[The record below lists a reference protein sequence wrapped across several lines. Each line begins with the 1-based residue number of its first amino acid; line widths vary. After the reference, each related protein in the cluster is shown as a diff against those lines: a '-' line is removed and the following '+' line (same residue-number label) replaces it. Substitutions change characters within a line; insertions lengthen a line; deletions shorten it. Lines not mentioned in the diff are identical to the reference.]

1 MRAVVCRELGPPDQ
15 LVLDDLPEPEA
26 GPGQVLV
33 DVRAAGLNYP
43 DLLIIQGLYQLR
55 PDLPFVPGAEAAG
68 VVAEV
73 GDGVTHVAPGDR
85 VAVTPPVGAFAE
97 KVAAPATHVMPI
109 PPSLSFE
116 QAAGFSIAYGTSYHA
131 LKQRAG
137 LRRGETLLVL
147 GAGGGVGSTAV
158 ELGKAMGATV
168 IAAASSSEKLAYAES
183 KGADLVLN
191 YAEEDLK
198 TRVREMTGGRGAD
211 VVYDP
216 VGGDYSEPA
225 VRATGWNGR
234 FLVIGF
240 ASGDIPSIPLNLPL
254 LKGVSIV
261 GVFWGSWATR
271 DPEASHENF
280 RELFEMVEDGRIEPE
295 ATEVYDLAD
304 YQDAFRAISERR
316 ARGKL
321 VLTP

>member
-15 LVLDDLPEPEA
+15 LVLDDLPAPEA

-43 DLLIIQGLYQLR
+43 DLLIIQGRYQMQ

-68 VVAEV
+68 VVAAV
-73 GDGVTHVAPGDR
+73 GDGVANVAPGDR

-97 KVAAPATHVMPI
+97 QVVAPATHVMPI

-131 LKQRAG
+131 LQQRAQ

-158 ELGKAMGATV
+158 ELGKALGATV
-168 IAAASSSEKLAYAES
+168 IAAASTGEKLAYAES

-191 YAEEDLK
+191 YQEEDLK
-198 TRVREMTGGRGAD
+198 ERVREMTGGRGAD

-234 FLVIGF
+234 YLVIGF
-240 ASGDIPSIPLNLPL
+240 ASGQIPSIPLNLPL

-271 DPEASHENF
+271 DPEASHQNF
-280 RELFEMVEDGRIEPE
+280 RELFEMVDDGRIEPE

-304 YQDAFRAISERR
+304 YEEAFRVIAERR

>member
-1 MRAVVCRELGPPDQ
+1 MRAVVCRELGSPEK
-15 LVLDDLPEPEA
+15 LVLDDLPDPEA
-26 GPGQVLV
+26 GPGQVVV

-68 VVAEV
+68 VVAAV

-85 VAVTPPVGAFAE
+85 VALTPPVGAFAE
-97 KVAAPATHVMPI
+97 KCAAPATHVIPI

-168 IAAASSSEKLAYAES
+168 IAAASTSEKLAYAES

-191 YAEEDLK
+191 YVEEDLK

-216 VGGDYSEPA
+216 VGGSYSEPA

-271 DPEASHENF
+271 DPEASRENYA
-280 RELFEMVEDGRIEPE
+280 ELFAMVDDGRIEPE
-295 ATEVYDLAD
+295 VTEVYELAD
-304 YQDAFRAISERR
+304 YQEAFRTISERR

-321 VLTP
+321 VFTP

>member
-1 MRAVVCRELGPPDQ
+1 MRAVVCRELGPPER
-15 LVLDDLPEPEA
+15 LVLDELPDPEA
-26 GPGQVLV
+26 GPGEVLV

-43 DLLIIQGLYQLR
+43 DLLIINGLYQMR

-68 VVAEV
+68 VVAAV
-73 GDGVTHVAPGDR
+73 GDGVSHVAVGDR

-97 KVAAPATHVMPI
+97 KCVAPATHVMPI
-109 PPSLSFE
+109 PTSLSFE

-131 LKQRAG
+131 LKQRAQ

-168 IAAASSSEKLAYAES
+168 IAAASTSEKLAYAEA

-191 YAEEDLK
+191 YKDEDLK
-198 TRVREMTGGRGAD
+198 EQVREMTGGRGAD

-271 DPEASHENF
+271 DPEASKENF
-280 RELFEMVEDGRIEPE
+280 NELFEMVDDGRIEPE
-295 ATEVYDLAD
+295 ASEVYDLAD
-304 YQDAFRAISERR
+304 YEEAFRVISERR

-321 VLTP
+321 VLTT